1 RHRAFNPA
9 WRRPVT
15 PAIRSILITIAVAF
29 VAGLGG
35 VWAGKAIFNGGA
47 EPPNL
52 HQAVHRD
59 LNLSAEQ
66 QQRVDTLERDFAP
79 KRQALEMEMRAANA
93 DLAAAIREEHG
104 YGPHVTAAVERFH
117 HAMGQLQID
126 TIQHVFAMREVMT
139 PEQKTR
145 FDNIV

>member
-1 RHRAFNPA
+1 M
-9 WRRPVT
+9 T
-15 PAIRSILITIAVAF
+15 PGIRSILITIAVAF
-29 VAGLGG
+29 IAGLGG
-35 VWAGKAIFNGGA
+35 VLAGKVIFGGA
-47 EPPNL
+47 AQPPNL
-52 HQAVHRD
+52 HQTVHRD

-66 QQRVDTLERDFAP
+66 QQRIDALERDFAP

-139 PEQKTR
+139 SDQKAR
-145 FDNIV
+145 FDNIVSSALTAEQQ

>member
-1 RHRAFNPA
+1 
-9 WRRPVT
+9 VT
-15 PAIRSILITIAVAF
+15 PAIRSILVTLVVAF
-29 VAGLGG
+29 IAGLGG
-35 VWAGKAIFNGGA
+35 VWAGKLIFGGQQQA
-47 EPPNL
+47 PNL
-52 HQAVHRD
+52 HQVVHRELS
-59 LNLSAEQ
+59 LNAYQ
-66 QQRVDTLERDFAP
+66 QQRIDALERDFTP

-139 PEQKTR
+139 PDQKAR
-145 FDNIV
+145 FDNIVSAALTAEPH